1 MASVF
6 DPSSLAFFA
15 LALAFLLRIRTAIRV
30 PSSRLTWLATGFGA
44 LGLFCCGTLIPLPVM
59 DGWFGGTNLISLFQN
74 VLAATA
80 FWLIMQAVTTEGR
93 IPFRELTQWPLI
105 VAVAGIIIPFL
116 FIDRGTTAKDFMFD
130 RADQVAT
137 FIYSAVYLVFIGG
150 ICTYLFTTL
159 WKNRTREFTLI
170 FVGSALL
177 ALGTFMQ
184 LVGLGAICFSW
195 GITAVNET
203 FYQIGLVG
211 YTLGM
216 AAIAANMVL
225 MATMRALSARRI
237 AKSIDSV
244 EGIMRDRGV
253 PAPHRLAGERR
264 TPADDLRLLYE
275 DVIAVNDHVQA
286 EGVAL
291 SDQEANR
298 VDEAST
304 LISEKMFLTRQSRTA
319 RVPEMSGTVLRWAAR
334 DVKPKGKV

>member
-15 LALAFLLRIRTAIRV
+15 LALAFLMRIRTAIRV

-59 DGWFGGTNLISLFQN
+59 DGWIGGTNLISLFQN

-93 IPFRELTQWPLI
+93 TPFRELTQWPLF
-105 VAVAGIIIPFL
+105 VAVAGIIIPFF
-116 FIDRGTTAKDFMFD
+116 FIDRGTTARDFMFD

-150 ICTYLFTTL
+150 ICAYLFTKL
-159 WKNRTREFTLI
+159 WKDRTREFTLI

-177 ALGTFMQ
+177 ALGAFLQ

-195 GITAVNET
+195 GIPAVNET
-203 FYQIGLVG
+203 FYQIGMVG

-225 MATMRALSARRI
+225 MAITRARNARKV
-237 AKSIDSV
+237 AKTIESV

-253 PAPHRLAGERR
+253 EAPHRLATARK
-264 TPADDLRLLYE
+264 TPADDLHLLYS

-286 EGVAL
+286 EGTSL
-291 SDQEANR
+291 SDEEA
-298 VDEAST
+298 VQVEAASI
-304 LISEKMFLTRQSRTA
+304 LISEKMFLARQSRAA

-334 DVKPKGKV
+334 EVKPQEKV